1 MVINILIAIL
11 FCAFPAPV
19 IFLNNRFKVVEK
31 LGIVL
36 ICYLVGILVGNI
48 GILPDTE
55 SFKSI
60 QTNMQDISVCLA
72 LPLILFSL
80 DIKKSLKTTK
90 TGVKC
95 MIIAIASITIITF
108 ILQLIFSSNPLAP
121 QFAGLAMGVY
131 TGGTPNLT
139 SIAKAIGVSS
149 ETYLIFNTYD
159 MVISIVYMLLMLSSG
174 KYLIKKLFRLKDFEG
189 DKNVKID
196 GSECQETAS
205 YKGMFEKNTFGKLM
219 LALLL
224 SAVILGVSFGVSMLF
239 NPDSRT
245 AITILLITT
254 LSIACS
260 FIKPVRSIK
269 MTTNL
274 GMYIIYIFCFTV
286 ATTADIRKLIHI
298 DTTIIIYVTVA
309 IYGTLL
315 LHALLSKIF
324 KIDFDTMIVTS
335 VSAICSPPFVP
346 AVANSLK
353 NNAALISGITTGIV
367 GYAVGNYLGVAIHW
381 LYSHLPF

>member
-1 MVINILIAIL
+1 MVNILIAIL
-11 FCAFPAPV
+11 FCAIPAPI

-36 ICYLVGILVGNI
+36 VCYLIGILVGNI
-48 GILPDTE
+48 GILPE
-55 SFKSI
+55 SFSGI
-60 QTNMQDISVCLA
+60 QTTMQDISVCLA

-80 DIKKSLKTTK
+80 DIKKALKTTK
-90 TGVKC
+90 TGIKC
-95 MIIAIASITIITF
+95 MLLAIVSITIITF
-108 ILQLIFSSNPLAP
+108 ILQLIFNSNPLAP

-139 SIAKAIGVSS
+139 SIAKAIGVSG
-149 ETYLIFNTYD
+149 ENYLIFNTYD
-159 MVISIVYMLLMLSSG
+159 MVISIVYMLVMLSSG
-174 KYLIKKLFRLKDFEG
+174 KYLIKKLFRMKDFEG
-189 DKNVKID
+189 DKNVTVD
-196 GSECQETAS
+196 GNECQETTS
-205 YKGMFEKNTFGKLM
+205 YKGMFEGKTFGKLM

-224 SAVILGVSFGVSMLF
+224 SAAILGVSYGVSMLF
-239 NPDSRT
+239 KPDSRT

-254 LSIACS
+254 LSILCS
-260 FIKPVRSIK
+260 FIKPVRNIK

-286 ATTADIRKLIHI
+286 ATMADIRKLIHI
-298 DTTIIIYVTVA
+298 DVTIIVYVTVA
-309 IYGTLL
+309 IYGTLI

-324 KIDFDTMIVTS
+324 KIDFDTMAVTS

-353 NNAALISGITTGIV
+353 NNAALISGITTGII
-367 GYAVGNYLGVAIHW
+367 GYAVGNYLGVAIYW
-381 LYSHLPF
+381 LYSRLPF

>member
-1 MVINILIAIL
+1 MVNILIAIL
-11 FCAFPAPV
+11 FCAIPAPI

-36 ICYLVGILVGNI
+36 VCYLIGILVGNI
-48 GILPDTE
+48 GILPE
-55 SFKSI
+55 SFSGI
-60 QTNMQDISVCLA
+60 QTTMQDVSVCLA

-80 DIKKSLKTTK
+80 DIKKALKTTK
-90 TGVKC
+90 TGIKC
-95 MIIAIASITIITF
+95 MLLAIVSITIITF
-108 ILQLIFSSNPLAP
+108 ILQLIFNSNPLAP

-139 SIAKAIGVSS
+139 SIAKAIGVSG
-149 ETYLIFNTYD
+149 ENYLIFNTYD
-159 MVISIVYMLLMLSSG
+159 MVISIVYMLVMLSSG
-174 KYLIKKLFRLKDFEG
+174 KYLIKKLFRMKDFEG
-189 DKNVKID
+189 DKNVTVD
-196 GSECQETAS
+196 GNECQETTS
-205 YKGMFEKNTFGKLM
+205 YKGMFEGKTFGKLM

-224 SAVILGVSFGVSMLF
+224 SAAILGVSYGVSMLF
-239 NPDSRT
+239 KPDSRT

-254 LSIACS
+254 LSILCS
-260 FIKPVRSIK
+260 FIKPVRNIK

-286 ATTADIRKLIHI
+286 ATMADIRKLIHI
-298 DTTIIIYVTVA
+298 DVTIIVYVTVA
-309 IYGTLL
+309 IYGTLI

-324 KIDFDTMIVTS
+324 KIDFDTMAVTS

-353 NNAALISGITTGIV
+353 NNAALISGITTGII
-367 GYAVGNYLGVAIHW
+367 GYAVGNYLGVAIYW
-381 LYSHLPF
+381 LYSRLPF

>member
-1 MVINILIAIL
+1 MVINILLAVL
-11 FCAFPAPV
+11 FCAIPAPI

-36 ICYLVGILVGNI
+36 ICYLLGILIGNVGIL
-48 GILPDTE
+48 PE
-55 SFKSI
+55 SFSGI
-60 QTNMQDISVCLA
+60 QTTMQDISVCLA

-80 DIKKSLKTTK
+80 DIKKALKTTK
-90 TGVKC
+90 TGIKC
-95 MIIAIASITIITF
+95 MLLAIVSITIITF
-108 ILQLIFSSNPLAP
+108 ILQLIFNSNPLAP

-139 SIAKAIGVSS
+139 AIAKAIGVSG
-149 ETYLIFNTYD
+149 ENYLIFNTYD
-159 MVISIVYMLLMLSSG
+159 MVISIVYMLVMLSSG
-174 KYLIKKLFRLKDFEG
+174 KYLIKKLFRMKDFEG
-189 DKNVKID
+189 DKNVTVD
-196 GSECQETAS
+196 GNECQETTS
-205 YKGMFEKNTFGKLM
+205 YKGMFEGKTFGKLM

-224 SAVILGVSFGVSMLF
+224 SAAILGVSYGVSMLF
-239 NPDSRT
+239 KPDSRT

-254 LSIACS
+254 LSILCS
-260 FIKPVRSIK
+260 FIKPVRNIK

-286 ATTADIRKLIHI
+286 ATSADIRKLIHI
-298 DTTIIIYVTVA
+298 DVTIIVYVTVA

-324 KIDFDTMIVTS
+324 KIDFDTMAVTS

-353 NNAALISGITTGIV
+353 NNAALISGITTGII
-367 GYAVGNYLGVAIHW
+367 GYAIGNYLGVAIYW
-381 LYSHLPF
+381 LYSRLPF

>member
-1 MVINILIAIL
+1 MVNILIAIL
-11 FCAFPAPV
+11 FCAIPAPI

-36 ICYLVGILVGNI
+36 VCYLIGILVGNI
-48 GILPDTE
+48 GILPE
-55 SFKSI
+55 SFSGI
-60 QTNMQDISVCLA
+60 QTTMQDVSVCLA

-80 DIKKSLKTTK
+80 DIKKALKTTK
-90 TGVKC
+90 TGIKC
-95 MIIAIASITIITF
+95 MLLAIVSITIITF
-108 ILQLIFSSNPLAP
+108 ILQLIFNSNPLAP

-131 TGGTPNLT
+131 TGGTPNIA
-139 SIAKAIGVSS
+139 SIKTAIGVD
-149 ETYLIFNTYD
+149 EIPYTIFNTYD
-159 MVISIVYMLLMLSSG
+159 MVISIVYMLVMLSSG
-174 KYLIKKLFRLKDFEG
+174 KYLIKKLFRLRDFEG
-189 DKNVKID
+189 DKNVTVD
-196 GSECQETAS
+196 GNECQETTS
-205 YKGMFEKNTFGKLM
+205 YKGMFEGKTFGKLM

-224 SAVILGVSFGVSMLF
+224 SAVILGISFGVSMLF
-239 NPDSRT
+239 KPDSRT

-254 LSIACS
+254 LSILCS

-286 ATTADIRKLIHI
+286 ATTADIRKLIQI
-298 DTTIIIYVTVA
+298 DVTIIVYVTVA

-324 KIDFDTMIVTS
+324 KVDFDTMIVTS

-353 NNAALISGITTGIV
+353 NNAALISGITTGII
-367 GYAVGNYLGVAIHW
+367 GYAIGNYLGVAIYW
-381 LYSHLPF
+381 LYSRLPF

>member
-1 MVINILIAIL
+1 MVNILIAIL
-11 FCAFPAPV
+11 FCAIPAPI

-36 ICYLVGILVGNI
+36 ICYLIGIFVGNI
-48 GILPDTE
+48 GILPE
-55 SFKSI
+55 SFSGI
-60 QTNMQDISVCLA
+60 QTTMQDISVCLA

-80 DIKKSLKTTK
+80 DIKKALKTTK
-90 TGVKC
+90 TGIKC
-95 MIIAIASITIITF
+95 MLLAIVSIIIITF
-108 ILQLIFSSNPLAP
+108 ILQLIFNSNPLAP

-139 SIAKAIGVSS
+139 AIAKAIGVSG
-149 ETYLIFNTYD
+149 ENYLIFNTYD
-159 MVISIVYMLLMLSSG
+159 MVISIVYMLVMLSSG
-174 KYLIKKLFRLKDFEG
+174 KYLIKKLFRMKDFEG
-189 DKNVKID
+189 DKNVTVD
-196 GSECQETAS
+196 GNECQETTS
-205 YKGMFEKNTFGKLM
+205 YKGMFEGKTFGKLM

-224 SAVILGVSFGVSMLF
+224 SAAILGVSYGVSMLF
-239 NPDSRT
+239 KPDSRT

-254 LSIACS
+254 LSILCS
-260 FIKPVRSIK
+260 FIKPVRNIK

-286 ATTADIRKLIHI
+286 ATSADIRKLIHI
-298 DTTIIIYVTVA
+298 DVTIMIYVTVA

-324 KIDFDTMIVTS
+324 KIDFDTMAVTS

-353 NNAALISGITTGIV
+353 NNAALISGITTGII
-367 GYAVGNYLGVAIHW
+367 GYAIGNYLGVAIYW
-381 LYSHLPF
+381 LYSRLPF

>member
-1 MVINILIAIL
+1 MVVNILLAVL
-11 FCAFPAPV
+11 FCAIPAPI
-19 IFLNNRFKVVEK
+19 IFLNNRFKIVEK

-36 ICYLVGILVGNI
+36 ICYLLGILVGNI
-48 GILPDTE
+48 GILPENFTG
-55 SFKSI
+55 I
-60 QTNMQDISVCLA
+60 QTTMQDISVCLA

-80 DIKKSLKTTK
+80 DIKKSFRTTK
-90 TGVKC
+90 SGIMC
-95 MIIAIASITIITF
+95 MLLAIASITIITF
-108 ILQLIFSSNPLAP
+108 ILQLIFRNNPNAP

-139 SIAKAIGVSS
+139 SIAKAINVSS
-149 ETYLIFNTYD
+149 ENYLIFNTYD
-159 MVISIVYMLLMLSSG
+159 MVISIVYMLVMLSSG
-174 KYLIKKLFRLKDFEG
+174 KYLIKKLFRMKDFEG
-189 DKNVKID
+189 DKNVTVD
-196 GSECQETAS
+196 GDECQETTS
-205 YKGMFEKNTFGKLM
+205 YKGMFKPKTFGKLM
-219 LALLL
+219 LAFLL

-239 NPDSRT
+239 KPDSRT

-254 LSIACS
+254 LSILCS
-260 FIKPVRSIK
+260 FIKPIRNIK

-286 ATTADIRKLIHI
+286 ATSADIRKLIHI
-298 DTTIIIYVTVA
+298 DVTIIIYVTAA

-353 NNAALISGITTGIV
+353 NNAALISGITTGII
-367 GYAVGNYLGVAIHW
+367 GYAVGNYLGVAIYW
-381 LYSHLPF
+381 LYSRLPF

>member
-1 MVINILIAIL
+1 MVVNILLAVL
-11 FCAFPAPV
+11 FCAIPAPI
-19 IFLNNRFKVVEK
+19 IFLNNRFKIVEK

-36 ICYLVGILVGNI
+36 ICYLLGILVGNI
-48 GILPDTE
+48 GILPENFTG
-55 SFKSI
+55 I
-60 QTNMQDISVCLA
+60 QTTMQDISVCLA

-80 DIKKSLKTTK
+80 DIKKSFRTTK
-90 TGVKC
+90 SGIKC
-95 MIIAIASITIITF
+95 MLLAIASITIITF
-108 ILQLIFSSNPLAP
+108 ILQLIFRNNPNAP

-139 SIAKAIGVSS
+139 SIAKAINVSS
-149 ETYLIFNTYD
+149 ENYLIFNTYD
-159 MVISIVYMLLMLSSG
+159 MVISIVYMLVMLSSG
-174 KYLIKKLFRLKDFEG
+174 KYLIKKLFRMKDFEG
-189 DKNVKID
+189 DKNVTVD
-196 GSECQETAS
+196 GDECQETTS
-205 YKGMFEKNTFGKLM
+205 YKGMFKPKTFGKLM
-219 LALLL
+219 LAFLL

-239 NPDSRT
+239 KPDSRT

-254 LSIACS
+254 LSILCS
-260 FIKPVRSIK
+260 FIKPIRNIK

-286 ATTADIRKLIHI
+286 ATSADIRKLIHI
-298 DTTIIIYVTVA
+298 DVTIIIYVTAA

-353 NNAALISGITTGIV
+353 NNAALISGITTGII
-367 GYAVGNYLGVAIHW
+367 GYAVGNYLGVAIYW
-381 LYSHLPF
+381 LYSRFPF

>member
-1 MVINILIAIL
+1 MVINILLAIL
-11 FCAFPAPV
+11 FCAIPAPI

-36 ICYLVGILVGNI
+36 ICYLLGILIGNI
-48 GILPDTE
+48 GILPE
-55 SFKSI
+55 SFSGI
-60 QTNMQDISVCLA
+60 QTTMQDVSVCLA

-80 DIKKSLKTTK
+80 DIKKSFKTTK
-90 TGVKC
+90 TGIKC
-95 MIIAIASITIITF
+95 MLLAILSITIITF
-108 ILQLIFSSNPLAP
+108 ILQLVFHNNPNAP

-139 SIAKAIGVSS
+139 AIAKAINVSN
-149 ETYLIFNTYD
+149 ENYLIFNTYD
-159 MVISIVYMLLMLSSG
+159 MVISIVYMLVVLSSG
-174 KYLIKKLFRLKDFEG
+174 KYLLKKLFRLRDFEG
-189 DKNVKID
+189 DKNVTVD
-196 GSECQETAS
+196 GNECQETTS
-205 YKGMFEKNTFGKLM
+205 YKGMFEAKTFGKLM

-224 SAVILGVSFGVSMLF
+224 SAAILGVSFGASMLF
-239 NPDSRT
+239 KPDSRT
-245 AITILLITT
+245 AVTILLITT
-254 LSIACS
+254 LSILCS

-286 ATTADIRKLIHI
+286 ATSADIGKLIHI
-298 DTTIIIYVTVA
+298 DVTIIIYVAVA

-353 NNAALISGITTGIV
+353 NNAALISGITTGII
-367 GYAVGNYLGVAIHW
+367 GYAVGNYLGVAIYW

>member
-1 MVINILIAIL
+1 MVNILIAIL
-11 FCAFPAPV
+11 FCAIPAPI

-36 ICYLVGILVGNI
+36 VCYLIGILVGNI
-48 GILPDTE
+48 GILPE
-55 SFKSI
+55 SFSGI
-60 QTNMQDISVCLA
+60 QTTMQDISVCLA

-80 DIKKSLKTTK
+80 DIKKALKTTK
-90 TGVKC
+90 TGIKC
-95 MIIAIASITIITF
+95 MLLAIVSITIITF
-108 ILQLIFSSNPLAP
+108 ILQLIFNSNPLAP

-139 SIAKAIGVSS
+139 SIAKAIGVSG
-149 ETYLIFNTYD
+149 ENYLIFNTYD
-159 MVISIVYMLLMLSSG
+159 MVISIVYMLVMLSSG
-174 KYLIKKLFRLKDFEG
+174 KYLIKKLFRMKDFEG
-189 DKNVKID
+189 DKNVTVD
-196 GSECQETAS
+196 GNECQETTS
-205 YKGMFEKNTFGKLM
+205 YKGMFEGKTFGKLM

-224 SAVILGVSFGVSMLF
+224 SAAILGVSYGVSMLF
-239 NPDSRT
+239 KPDSRT

-254 LSIACS
+254 LSILCS
-260 FIKPVRSIK
+260 FIKPVRNIK

-286 ATTADIRKLIHI
+286 ATSADIRKLIHI
-298 DTTIIIYVTVA
+298 DVTIIVYVTVA

-324 KIDFDTMIVTS
+324 KIDFDTMAVTS

-353 NNAALISGITTGIV
+353 NNAALISGITTGII
-367 GYAVGNYLGVAIHW
+367 GYAIGNYLGVAIYW
-381 LYSHLPF
+381 LYSRLPF

>member
-1 MVINILIAIL
+1 MVNILIAIL
-11 FCAFPAPV
+11 FCAIPAPI

-36 ICYLVGILVGNI
+36 VCYLIGILVGNI
-48 GILPDTE
+48 SILPE
-55 SFKSI
+55 SFSGI
-60 QTNMQDISVCLA
+60 QTTMQDISVCLA

-80 DIKKSLKTTK
+80 DIKKALKTTK
-90 TGVKC
+90 TGIKC
-95 MIIAIASITIITF
+95 MLLAIVSITIITF
-108 ILQLIFSSNPLAP
+108 ILQLIFNSNPLAP

-139 SIAKAIGVSS
+139 SIAKAIGVSG
-149 ETYLIFNTYD
+149 ENYLIFNTYD
-159 MVISIVYMLLMLSSG
+159 MVISIVYMLVMLSSG
-174 KYLIKKLFRLKDFEG
+174 KYLIKKLFRMKDFEG
-189 DKNVKID
+189 DKNVTVD
-196 GSECQETAS
+196 GNECQETTS
-205 YKGMFEKNTFGKLM
+205 YKGMFEGKTFGKLM

-224 SAVILGVSFGVSMLF
+224 SAAILGVSYGVSMLF
-239 NPDSRT
+239 KPDSRT

-254 LSIACS
+254 LSILCS
-260 FIKPVRSIK
+260 FIKPVRNIK

-286 ATTADIRKLIHI
+286 ATSADIRKLIHI
-298 DTTIIIYVTVA
+298 DVTIIVYVTVA

-324 KIDFDTMIVTS
+324 KIDFDTMAVTS

-353 NNAALISGITTGIV
+353 NNAALISGITTGII
-367 GYAVGNYLGVAIHW
+367 GYAIGNYLGVAIYW
-381 LYSHLPF
+381 LYSRLPF

>member
-1 MVINILIAIL
+1 MVINILLAVL
-11 FCAFPAPV
+11 FCAIPAPI

-36 ICYLVGILVGNI
+36 ICYLLGILIGNVGIL
-48 GILPDTE
+48 PE
-55 SFKSI
+55 SFSGI
-60 QTNMQDISVCLA
+60 QTTMQDISVCLA

-80 DIKKSLKTTK
+80 DIKKALKTTK
-90 TGVKC
+90 TGIKC
-95 MIIAIASITIITF
+95 MLLAIVSITIITF
-108 ILQLIFSSNPLAP
+108 ILQLIFNSNPLAP

-139 SIAKAIGVSS
+139 AIAKAIGVSG
-149 ETYLIFNTYD
+149 ENYLIFNTYD
-159 MVISIVYMLLMLSSG
+159 MVISIVYMLVMLSSG
-174 KYLIKKLFRLKDFEG
+174 KYLIKKLFRMKDFEG
-189 DKNVKID
+189 DKNVTVD
-196 GSECQETAS
+196 GNECQETTS
-205 YKGMFEKNTFGKLM
+205 YKGMFEGKTFGKLM

-224 SAVILGVSFGVSMLF
+224 SAAILGASYGVSMLF
-239 NPDSRT
+239 KPDSRT

-254 LSIACS
+254 LSILCS
-260 FIKPVRSIK
+260 FIKPVRNIK

-286 ATTADIRKLIHI
+286 ATSADIRKLIHI
-298 DTTIIIYVTVA
+298 DVTIIVYVTVA

-324 KIDFDTMIVTS
+324 KIDFDTMAVTS

-353 NNAALISGITTGIV
+353 NNAALISGITTGII
-367 GYAVGNYLGVAIHW
+367 GYAIGNYLGVAIYW
-381 LYSHLPF
+381 LYSRLPF

>member
-1 MVINILIAIL
+1 MVNILIAIL
-11 FCAFPAPV
+11 FCAIPAPI

-36 ICYLVGILVGNI
+36 ICYLIGILVGNI
-48 GILPDTE
+48 SILPE
-55 SFKSI
+55 SFSGI
-60 QTNMQDISVCLA
+60 QTTMQDISVCLA

-80 DIKKSLKTTK
+80 DIKKALKTTK
-90 TGVKC
+90 TGIKC
-95 MIIAIASITIITF
+95 MLLAIVSITIISF
-108 ILQLIFSSNPLAP
+108 ILQLIFNSNPLAP

-139 SIAKAIGVSS
+139 AIAKAIGVSG
-149 ETYLIFNTYD
+149 ENYLIFNTYD
-159 MVISIVYMLLMLSSG
+159 MVISIVYMLVMLSSG
-174 KYLIKKLFRLKDFEG
+174 KYLIKKLFRMKDFEG
-189 DKNVKID
+189 DKNVTVD
-196 GSECQETAS
+196 GNECQETTS
-205 YKGMFEKNTFGKLM
+205 YKGMFEGKTFGKLM

-224 SAVILGVSFGVSMLF
+224 SAAILGVSYGVSMLF
-239 NPDSRT
+239 KPDSRT

-254 LSIACS
+254 LSILCS
-260 FIKPVRSIK
+260 FIKPVRNIK

-286 ATTADIRKLIHI
+286 ATMADIRKLIHI
-298 DTTIIIYVTVA
+298 DVTIIVYVTVA

-324 KIDFDTMIVTS
+324 KIDFDTMAVTS

-353 NNAALISGITTGIV
+353 NNAALISGITTGII
-367 GYAVGNYLGVAIHW
+367 GYAIGNYLGVAIYW
-381 LYSHLPF
+381 LYSRLPF